1 MLIHSI
7 ELNAK
12 EWADLN
18 DFFTDLREVISSDCN
33 ACHVRVTCAR
43 DDLLLTRLTLLAAEL
58 AKAQVTITAKDGRQ
72 VPISLQVISEK
83 PDAQA
88 LVIA

>member
-1 MLIHSI
+1 MSFAFHSI

-18 DFFTDLREVISSDCN
+18 DLFADLREVLSLNCN

-58 AKAQVTITAKDGRQ
+58 AKRQATITAKDGRQ
-72 VPISLQVISEK
+72 VPISLQIITDK
-83 PDAQA
+83 PDA
-88 LVIA
+88 